1 MFRYYYTNDLISE
14 LEKELLRDHSIAQLI
29 VDEYDLFLVSKS
41 LFEAIEEGISIEIVV
56 ISTSSKKSMKLVNLC
71 KRLIDLNVQIYWRI
85 DKDLFVKEDYF
96 GIFDKEYLVSK
107 LEQPNFDDAEGLIRF
122 KNDFFNGLAL
132 DSKKLSMFDGDI
144 HIEFESNRSIIYPK
158 EEIALSWEVLN
169 AHEVRIE
176 PLDEKFDTK
185 GVKNILIEEDTKFTL
200 IAKNKGNIQKKTVFV
215 RVLKIK
221 EIHFDIEVLDPII
234 KEYIVINSSSIQDE
248 RYAVYLGQK
257 VKISWNIKMIGK
269 LIESK
274 LGNLP
279 LSGFHEFE
287 IFKDT
292 KFNFIFKSLK
302 STQSKNI
309 SLHCFKDS
317 SLFREIETEDSI
329 KKVKKKSFT
338 ENFLYLVKDF
348 FSRVFK

>member
-14 LEKELLRDHSIAQLI
+14 LEKELLRDHSIVQLMI
-29 VDEYDLFLVSKS
+29 DEYDLFLVSKS
-41 LFEAIEEGISIEIVV
+41 LFEAVEEGISIEIVV
-56 ISTSSKKSMKLVNLC
+56 ISTNNKKSMKLVNLC

-96 GIFDKEYLVSK
+96 GIFDKEYLISK
-107 LEQPNFDDAEGLIRF
+107 REQPNFDDAEGLIRF
-122 KNDFFNGLAL
+122 KNDFFNGLSL

-144 HIEFESNRSIIYPK
+144 QIQFESNRSIIYPK
-158 EEIALSWEVLN
+158 EEIVLSWEVLN
-169 AHEVRIE
+169 AHEVQI
-176 PLDEKFDTK
+176 
-185 GVKNILIEEDTKFTL
+185 ILIDEDTKFTL
-200 IAKNKGNIQKKTVFV
+200 TAKNKGNIQKKTVFV

-221 EIHFDIEVLDPII
+221 EIHFDIEVLDPVIN
-234 KEYIVINSSSIQDE
+234 EYITINSSSIEEE

-269 LIESK
+269 LIELK

-292 KFNFIFKSLK
+292 EFNFIFKSLK
-302 STQSKNI
+302 SNQRKNI
-309 SLHCFKDS
+309 SLHGFKNS
-317 SLFREIETEDSI
+317 SLFREIESEDSI
-329 KKVKKKSFT
+329 KKIKKKSFI

-348 FSRVFK
+348 FSRVFE

>member
-14 LEKELLRDHSIAQLI
+14 LEKELLRDHSIVQLMI
-29 VDEYDLFLVSKS
+29 DEYDLFLVSKS
-41 LFEAIEEGISIEIVV
+41 LFEAVEEGISIEIVV
-56 ISTSSKKSMKLVNLC
+56 ISTNNKKSMKLVNLC

-96 GIFDKEYLVSK
+96 GIFDKEYLISK
-107 LEQPNFDDAEGLIRF
+107 REQPNFDDAEGLIRF

-144 HIEFESNRSIIYPK
+144 QIQFESNRSIIYPK
-158 EEIALSWEVLN
+158 EEIVLSWEVLN
-169 AHEVRIE
+169 AHEVQIE
-176 PLDEKFDTK
+176 PFDKKFESK
-185 GVKNILIEEDTKFTL
+185 GVQNILIDEDTKFTL
-200 IAKNKGNIQKKTVFV
+200 TAKNKGNIQKKTVFV

-221 EIHFDIEVLDPII
+221 EIHFDIEVLDPVIN
-234 KEYIVINSSSIQDE
+234 EYITINSSSIEEE

-269 LIESK
+269 LIELK

-292 KFNFIFKSLK
+292 EFNFIFKSLK
-302 STQSKNI
+302 SNQRKNI
-309 SLHCFKDS
+309 SLHGFKNS
-317 SLFREIETEDSI
+317 SLFREIESEDSI
-329 KKVKKKSFT
+329 KKIKKKSFI

-348 FSRVFK
+348 FSRVFE

>member
-14 LEKELLRDHSIAQLI
+14 LEKELLRDHSIVQLMI
-29 VDEYDLFLVSKS
+29 DEYDLFLVSKS

-56 ISTSSKKSMKLVNLC
+56 ISTSNKKSMKLVNLC

-85 DKDLFVKEDYF
+85 DKNLFVKEDYF
-96 GIFDKEYLVSK
+96 GIFDKEYLISK
-107 LEQPNFDDAEGLIRF
+107 REQPNFDDAEGLIRF

-144 HIEFESNRSIIYPK
+144 QIQFESNRSIIYPK
-158 EEIALSWEVLN
+158 EEIVLSWEVLN
-169 AHEVRIE
+169 AHEVQIE
-176 PLDEKFDTK
+176 PLDKKFESK
-185 GVKNILIEEDTKFTL
+185 GVQNILIDEDTKFTL
-200 IAKNKGNIQKKTVFV
+200 TAKNKGNIQKKTVFI

-221 EIHFDIEVLDPII
+221 EIHFDIEVLDPVIN
-234 KEYIVINSSSIQDE
+234 EYITINSSSTEDE

-292 KFNFIFKSLK
+292 EFNFIFKSLK

-329 KKVKKKSFT
+329 KKTKKKSFT

-348 FSRVFK
+348 FSRVFE

>member
-1 MFRYYYTNDLISE
+1 
-14 LEKELLRDHSIAQLI
+14 
-29 VDEYDLFLVSKS
+29 
-41 LFEAIEEGISIEIVV
+41 
-56 ISTSSKKSMKLVNLC
+56 
-71 KRLIDLNVQIYWRI
+71 
-85 DKDLFVKEDYF
+85 
-96 GIFDKEYLVSK
+96 
-107 LEQPNFDDAEGLIRF
+107 
-122 KNDFFNGLAL
+122 
-132 DSKKLSMFDGDI
+132 MFDGDI
-144 HIEFESNRSIIYPK
+144 QIEFESNRSIIYPK
-158 EEIALSWEVLN
+158 EEIELSWEVLN
-169 AHEVRIE
+169 AHEVQIE
-176 PLDEKFDTK
+176 PLDKKFESK
-185 GVKNILIEEDTKFTL
+185 GVQNILIDEDTKFTL
-200 IAKNKGNIQKKTVFV
+200 TAKNKGNIQKKTVFV

-234 KEYIVINSSSIQDE
+234 KEYIAINSSSIEDE
-248 RYAVYLGQK
+248 RYAVYLGQR

-317 SLFREIETEDSI
+317 SIFREIESEDSI

-348 FSRVFK
+348 LSRVFK

>member
-14 LEKELLRDHSIAQLI
+14 LEKELLRDHNIVQLMI
-29 VDEYDLFLVSKS
+29 DEYDLFLVSKS
-41 LFEAIEEGISIEIVV
+41 LFKAVEEGISIEIVV
-56 ISTSSKKSMKLVNLC
+56 ISTSNKKSMKLVNLC

-96 GIFDKEYLVSK
+96 GIFDKEYLLSK
-107 LEQPNFDDAEGLIRF
+107 REQPNFDDAEGLIRF

-144 HIEFESNRSIIYPK
+144 QIEFESNRSIIYPK
-158 EEIALSWEVLN
+158 EEIELSWEVLN
-169 AHEVRIE
+169 AHEVQIE
-176 PLDEKFDTK
+176 PLDKKFESK
-185 GVKNILIEEDTKFTL
+185 GVQNILIDEDTKFILT
-200 IAKNKGNIQKKTVFV
+200 AKNKGNIQKKTVFV

-221 EIHFDIEVLDPII
+221 EIHFDIEVLDPIV
-234 KEYIVINSSSIQDE
+234 KEYITINSSSIEDE
-248 RYAVYLGQK
+248 RYAVYLGQR

-309 SLHCFKDS
+309 SLHCFKDTS
-317 SLFREIETEDSI
+317 IFREIESEDSI

-348 FSRVFK
+348 LSRVFK

>member
-14 LEKELLRDHSIAQLI
+14 LEKELLRDHSIVQLMI
-29 VDEYDLFLVSKS
+29 DEYDLFLVSKS
-41 LFEAIEEGISIEIVV
+41 LFKAVEEGISIEIVV

-96 GIFDKEYLVSK
+96 GIFDKEYLLSK
-107 LEQPNFDDAEGLIRF
+107 REQPNFDDAEGLIRF

-144 HIEFESNRSIIYPK
+144 QIEFESNRSIIYPK
-158 EEIALSWEVLN
+158 EEIELSWEVLN
-169 AHEVRIE
+169 AHEVQIE
-176 PLDEKFDTK
+176 PLDKKFESK
-185 GVKNILIEEDTKFTL
+185 GVQNILIDEDTKFILT
-200 IAKNKGNIQKKTVFV
+200 AKNKGNIQKKTVFV

-221 EIHFDIEVLDPII
+221 EIHFDIEVLDPIV
-234 KEYIVINSSSIQDE
+234 KEYITINSSSIEDE
-248 RYAVYLGQK
+248 RYAVYLGQR

-302 STQSKNI
+302 SSQSKNI

-317 SLFREIETEDSI
+317 SIFREIESEDSI

-348 FSRVFK
+348 LSRVFK

>member
-14 LEKELLRDHSIAQLI
+14 LEKELLRDHNIVQLMI
-29 VDEYDLFLVSKS
+29 DEYDLFLVSKS
-41 LFEAIEEGISIEIVV
+41 LFKAVEEGISIEIVV
-56 ISTSSKKSMKLVNLC
+56 ISTSNKKSMKLVNLC

-96 GIFDKEYLVSK
+96 GIFDKEYLLRK
-107 LEQPNFDDAEGLIRF
+107 REQPNFDDAEGLIRF

-144 HIEFESNRSIIYPK
+144 QIEFESNRSIIYPK
-158 EEIALSWEVLN
+158 EEIELSWEVLN
-169 AHEVRIE
+169 AHEVQIE
-176 PLDEKFDTK
+176 PLDKKFESK
-185 GVKNILIEEDTKFTL
+185 GVQNILIDEDTKFILT
-200 IAKNKGNIQKKTVFV
+200 AKNKGNIQKKTVFV

-221 EIHFDIEVLDPII
+221 EIHFDIEVLDPIV
-234 KEYIVINSSSIQDE
+234 KEYITINSSSIEDE
-248 RYAVYLGQK
+248 RYAVYLGQR

-317 SLFREIETEDSI
+317 SIFREIESEDSI

-348 FSRVFK
+348 LSRVFK

>member
-14 LEKELLRDHSIAQLI
+14 LEKELLRDHSIVQLMI
-29 VDEYDLFLVSKS
+29 DEYDLFLLSKS
-41 LFEAIEEGISIEIVV
+41 LFEAIEEGISVEIVV
-56 ISTSSKKSMKLVNLC
+56 ISTSNKKSMKLVNLC

-96 GIFDKEYLVSK
+96 GIFDKEYLISK
-107 LEQPNFDDAEGLIRF
+107 REQPNFEDAEGLIRY
-122 KNDFFNGLAL
+122 KNDFFNGLTL

-144 HIEFESNRSIIYPK
+144 QIEFESNSSIIYPK
-158 EEIALSWEVLN
+158 EEIELSWEVLN
-169 AHEVRIE
+169 AHEVQIE
-176 PLDEKFDTK
+176 PLDKNLESK
-185 GVKNILIEEDTKFTL
+185 GIKRILIEEDTKFTL
-200 IAKNKGNIQKKTVFV
+200 IAKNKNNIQKKTVFV

-234 KEYIVINSSSIQDE
+234 KEYIAINSSSINDE

-269 LIESK
+269 LIESN

-279 LSGFHEFE
+279 LFGFHEFE

-292 KFNFIFKSLK
+292 EFNFIFKSLK
-302 STQSKNI
+302 STQSKII

-317 SLFREIETEDSI
+317 SLFREIETEVPI
-329 KKVKKKSFT
+329 KKIKKKSFT
-338 ENFLYLVKDF
+338 ENFLYLVKEF
-348 FSRVFK
+348 LSRVFK